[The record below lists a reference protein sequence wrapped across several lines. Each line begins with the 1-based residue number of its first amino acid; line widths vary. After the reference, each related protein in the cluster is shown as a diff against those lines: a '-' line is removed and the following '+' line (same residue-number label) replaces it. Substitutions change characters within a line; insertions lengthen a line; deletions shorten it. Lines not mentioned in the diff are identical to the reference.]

1 MISAIVRIAV
11 YDKDT
16 GQITKVFSG
25 PEEYADKQVGIG
37 ELSISIDDS
46 VSDSSHY
53 ISAAKLPVAIPPKP
67 SEAHMF
73 DYATKLWV
81 DPRPL
86 MFLIDQALQKVNVW
100 RDEQEKIGLLFEHDN
115 RMWDASLSSSV
126 KLEKTLALPPG
137 ALPPGFYWTDA
148 TEPVNENVAVSRAEL
163 QALYEAHEM
172 ALWVRGN
179 RIHVRQREMK
189 AAIADMEY
197 AALANFSPGWA

>member
-53 ISAAKLPVAIPPKP
+53 ISAAKLPVAMPPKP
-67 SEAHMF
+67 SEAHVF
-73 DYATKLWV
+73 DYTTKLWV

-100 RDEQEKIGLLFEHDN
+100 RDEQEKIGLIFEHAG
-115 RMWDASLSSSV
+115 RMWDASLASSV
-126 KLEKTLALPPG
+126 KLEKTLKHADPLPI
-137 ALPPGFYWTDA
+137 GFFWTDA
-148 TEPVNENVAVSRAEL
+148 SEPVNVNVVVTHAEL
-163 QALYEAHEM
+163 QALYIAHEA
-172 ALWVRGN
+172 ALWLRGN
-179 RIHVRQREMK
+179 QIHVRQREMK
-189 AAIADMEY
+189 AALEAMDAEQL
-197 AALANFSPGWA
+197 AAFVPGWPD